1 VTDSQVAVA
10 VQAVDER
17 RAQAVSALE
26 QLLRA
31 MDVPATLE
39 TRDLPD
45 GSISIAVM
53 PGVELAGI
61 VPGRRSPLGDALQYL
76 VNKLVNKPGQ
86 ERRWVAVGVGGHPE
100 PRGPKP
106 ARPQPAPAPAS
117 AMTNGSGAPAP
128 TPASRA
134 PVAAR
139 PAAPVRASETDERTL
154 LGEEDPALDAAAR
167 GLAERSA
174 RSGRIYAVVA
184 LGATERGRLL
194 RAADGV
200 DGVSAHAEG
209 DGRLRRVVLTPEKMV
224 PMPKQRL
231 PVDDLPDDDD

>member
-1 VTDSQVAVA
+1 MTDSQVAVA
-10 VQAVDER
+10 VQSADER
-17 RAQAVSALE
+17 RTQAVSLLE

-39 TRDLPD
+39 TRELPD
-45 GSISIAVM
+45 GSISIAVT
-53 PGVELAGI
+53 PGVELAGV

-86 ERRWVAVGVGGHPE
+86 DRRWVAVGVGGHPE
-100 PRGPKP
+100 PRGQKP
-106 ARPQPAPAPAS
+106 SRPQPTPAPT
-117 AMTNGSGAPAP
+117 MTNGSGAAPPA
-128 TPASRA
+128 ARA

-139 PAAPVRASETDERTL
+139 PAAPARAPETDERSL
-154 LGEEDPALDAAAR
+154 AGEDDPALDGAAR

-174 RSGRIYAVVA
+174 SSGRIYAVIA

-209 DGRLRRVVLTPEKMV
+209 EGRLRRVVLTPEKVV
-224 PMPKQRL
+224 PMPRQRL
-231 PVDDLPDDDD
+231 PVDDLPDDD